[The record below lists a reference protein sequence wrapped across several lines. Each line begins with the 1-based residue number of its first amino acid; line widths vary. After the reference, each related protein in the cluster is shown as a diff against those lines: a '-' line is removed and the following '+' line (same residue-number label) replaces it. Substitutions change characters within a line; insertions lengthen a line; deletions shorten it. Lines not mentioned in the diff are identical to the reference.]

1 MSTLLHL
8 LKVEI
13 FVPLFSPCS
22 SVPLSLNS
30 RLIIHCLCFNG
41 TDGGRELAGSAVV
54 VALGRA
60 SGRKLAGGAVIVI
73 AQGGTD
79 GGREF
84 AGSAVVAL
92 GRASG
97 RELASGSS
105 LSSHKVAPMVAENL
119 PAAQSSHSAEPAAEN
134 LPAVQSI
141 SSIGWVFFGAGA
153 FFCLGLTCFE
163 PASAGAA
170 GFGGMAKQ
178 LGARRNLF
186 MKGNLQT
193 KGPRT
198 AKEKNQS
205 VCPMGTK
212 KTSPLEKTSPLVL
225 WPLIGREEPI

>member
-8 LKVEI
+8 LKVEL

-41 TDGGRELAGSAVV
+41 TDGGRE
-54 VALGRA
+54 
-60 SGRKLAGGAVIVI
+60 
-73 AQGGTD
+73 
-79 GGREF
+79 F

-92 GRASG
+92 DR
-97 RELASGSS
+97 
-105 LSSHKVAPMVAENL
+105 
-119 PAAQSSHSAEPAAEN
+119 AEN

-193 KGPRT
+193 KGPPH
-198 AKEKNQS
+198 S
-205 VCPMGTK
+205 
-212 KTSPLEKTSPLVL
+212 
-225 WPLIGREEPI
+225 

>member
-1 MSTLLHL
+1 MQPLEMSTLLHL
-8 LKVEI
+8 LKVEL

-92 GRASG
+92 DR
-97 RELASGSS
+97 
-105 LSSHKVAPMVAENL
+105 
-119 PAAQSSHSAEPAAEN
+119 AEN

-193 KGPRT
+193 KGPPH
-198 AKEKNQS
+198 S
-205 VCPMGTK
+205 
-212 KTSPLEKTSPLVL
+212 
-225 WPLIGREEPI
+225 

>member
-1 MSTLLHL
+1 MQPLEMSTLLHL
-8 LKVEI
+8 LKVEL

-30 RLIIHCLCFNG
+30 RLIIRLG
-41 TDGGRELAGSAVV
+41 DGGRELAGSAVV

-92 GRASG
+92 DR
-97 RELASGSS
+97 
-105 LSSHKVAPMVAENL
+105 
-119 PAAQSSHSAEPAAEN
+119 AEN

-193 KGPRT
+193 KGPPH
-198 AKEKNQS
+198 S
-205 VCPMGTK
+205 
-212 KTSPLEKTSPLVL
+212 
-225 WPLIGREEPI
+225 

>member
-8 LKVEI
+8 LKVEL

-84 AGSAVVAL
+84 AGSAVVTL

-97 RELASGSS
+97 RELAGS
-105 LSSHKVAPMVAENL
+105 
-119 PAAQSSHSAEPAAEN
+119 
-134 LPAVQSI
+134 AVNI
-141 SSIGWVFFGAGA
+141 IDW
-153 FFCLGLTCFE
+153 LGLLRGWGLL
-163 PASAGAA
+163 PLAAASA
-170 GFGGMAKQ
+170 
-178 LGARRNLF
+178 ARPN
-186 MKGNLQT
+186 NW
-193 KGPRT
+193 
-198 AKEKNQS
+198 A
-205 VCPMGTK
+205 
-212 KTSPLEKTSPLVL
+212 
-225 WPLIGREEPI
+225 

>member
-1 MSTLLHL
+1 LQPLEMGTLLHL
-8 LKVEI
+8 LKVEL

-119 PAAQSSHSAEPAAEN
+119 PAAQS
-134 LPAVQSI
+134 I

-193 KGPRT
+193 KGPPH
-198 AKEKNQS
+198 S
-205 VCPMGTK
+205 
-212 KTSPLEKTSPLVL
+212 
-225 WPLIGREEPI
+225 

>member
-8 LKVEI
+8 LKVEL

-30 RLIIHCLCFNG
+30 RLIIRLG
-41 TDGGRELAGSAVV
+41 DGGRELAGSAVV

-97 RELASGSS
+97 RELAGG
-105 LSSHKVAPMVAENL
+105 
-119 PAAQSSHSAEPAAEN
+119 
-134 LPAVQSI
+134 AVNI
-141 SSIGWVFFGAGA
+141 IDW
-153 FFCLGLTCFE
+153 LGLSGLG
-163 PASAGAA
+163 PSSA
-170 GFGGMAKQ
+170 
-178 LGARRNLF
+178 
-186 MKGNLQT
+186 
-193 KGPRT
+193 
-198 AKEKNQS
+198 
-205 VCPMGTK
+205 
-212 KTSPLEKTSPLVL
+212 
-225 WPLIGREEPI
+225 

>member
-1 MSTLLHL
+1 MGTLLHL
-8 LKVEI
+8 LKVEL

-60 SGRKLAGGAVIVI
+60 SGRKLAGDAVIVI

-97 RELASGSS
+97 RELASGAVIVIAQGGTDGGREFAGSAV
-105 LSSHKVAPMVAENL
+105 VAL
-119 PAAQSSHSAEPAAEN
+119 DRAEN

-193 KGPRT
+193 KGPPH
-198 AKEKNQS
+198 S
-205 VCPMGTK
+205 
-212 KTSPLEKTSPLVL
+212 
-225 WPLIGREEPI
+225 